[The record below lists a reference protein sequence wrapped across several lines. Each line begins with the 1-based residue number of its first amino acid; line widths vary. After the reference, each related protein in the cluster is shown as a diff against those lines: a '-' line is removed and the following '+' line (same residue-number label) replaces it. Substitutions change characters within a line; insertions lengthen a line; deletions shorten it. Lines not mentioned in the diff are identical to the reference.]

1 MLDFRLAADKFR
13 FPTRGAPM
21 KILLAA
27 LFVVNVFA
35 IPVFTSSSADACT
48 NSYDRASDGSRC
60 GQRASGCRSGGRGG
74 NC

>member
-1 MLDFRLAADKFR
+1 
-13 FPTRGAPM
+13 M